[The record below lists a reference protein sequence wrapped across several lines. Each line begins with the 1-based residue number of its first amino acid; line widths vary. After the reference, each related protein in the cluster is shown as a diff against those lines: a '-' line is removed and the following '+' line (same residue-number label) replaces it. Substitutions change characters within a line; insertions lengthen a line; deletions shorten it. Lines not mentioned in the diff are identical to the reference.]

1 MKYASKMIKYQK
13 VGTYLMLSGL
23 LWNLN
28 KTEFKAEIKKKN
40 MDSIFILKC
49 EEESA

>member
-1 MKYASKMIKYQK
+1 MIIYQK
-13 VGTYLMLSGL
+13 VGTDLTLSGL

-28 KTEFKAEIKKKN
+28 KTEFEAEIKKKKN